1 MKLNCPACNSLFTLD
16 AALQGESVR
25 DSVLHAL
32 ALPAPMAKLM
42 VQYLSCFAPKQSQLS
57 WARVAYILGDLR
69 LRIDAATVTH
79 KGVTYAA
86 PQEYFAMGLEAV
98 LQSKLSGSLVCP
110 IKDNAYLFSIIAS
123 FANKAAAKAET
134 ADNQRRA
141 GIATGATHASHR
153 VAERSAPVEKTLM
166 PEHMRASIPKLKHG
180 GSL

>member
-1 MKLNCPACNSLFTLD
+1 MKLNCPACNSLFTLE

-25 DSVLHAL
+25 DSILHAL
-32 ALPAPMAKLM
+32 AIPAPMAKLM
-42 VQYLSCFAPKQSQLS
+42 VQYLSCFAPKKEQLS

-69 LRIDAATVTH
+69 IRIDAATVSY

-86 PQEYFAMGLEAV
+86 PQEYFTMGLEAV

-134 ADNQRRA
+134 ANNQRRA
-141 GIATGATHASHR
+141 GISTGATHASHR
-153 VAERSAPVEKTLM
+153 AVSTQSRVERTPM
-166 PEHMRASIPKLKHG
+166 PDHMRGAISKLKHG
-180 GSL
+180 GTL

>member
-1 MKLNCPACNSLFTLD
+1 MKLNCPACNALFTLD
-16 AALQGESVR
+16 AALQGENQR

-32 ALPAPMAKLM
+32 GLPAPMAKLM

-69 LRIDAATVTH
+69 IRIDAATVSH

-86 PQEYFAMGLEAV
+86 PQEYFTMGLEAV

-134 ADNQRRA
+134 ADNNRRA
-141 GIATGATHASHR
+141 GVSASPQHASHR
-153 VAERSAPVEKTLM
+153 IATPATPVEKTQM
-166 PEHMRASIPKLKHG
+166 PDHMRGAIAKLKHG
-180 GSL
+180 GTL